1 MTVPLRVLILEDSP
15 GDAELLE
22 FQLGR
27 AGFALDCTVADNPAD
42 YLSGLRARPDIVIA
56 DYALPQMT
64 VMDALRLMQ
73 EIGYDIPL
81 IVVSGVMDEETC
93 VRVLRH
99 GAVDYLLKDRLTRL
113 GPAVEHALEQQ
124 QLRLAQR
131 RAERAAADNAALLR
145 EFVSEAPM
153 AAYLTDSEGRFLLV
167 NSKFERQFGVSA
179 ADLVGG
185 DAQRMQEHDVG
196 GSLITR
202 DRQSLD
208 RRAVIDA
215 EESFGMGEKERYYL
229 STRYP
234 LYRIDGTPYA
244 VAAIYTDITTL
255 KQTENQLRVARGLM
269 EQSADELAL
278 KNEELT
284 TLDRLKSQ
292 FIATV
297 SHELRTPLTSIH
309 GYTEILSDMPLRP
322 AVLRIIEI
330 IDANGRRLLSLIEDL
345 LTFARMEQGEIPLSL
360 DKVDV
365 AALADRCLAV
375 MMPVAAG
382 NGVVLALDSVPDLPV
397 IEADNS
403 QLERVLLNLM
413 SNAVKFSPQGGDVT
427 VSVCCDDG
435 QVTVAVADTGI
446 GIPVHEQDKLFTRF
460 FRSQDAERHA
470 IPGTGLGLAICKT
483 IVEAH
488 GGWIEARSTLG
499 VGTTI
504 TFGLPLRAQGGPG
517 T

>member
-1 MTVPLRVLILEDSP
+1 VTVPLRVLILEDSP
-15 GDAELLE
+15 EDAELLE
-22 FQLGR
+22 VQLGR
-27 AGFALDCTVADNPAD
+27 SGFTADCTVADNPAD
-42 YLSGLRARPDIVIA
+42 YLSGLGMQPDIVIA
-56 DYALPQMT
+56 DYTLPQMT
-64 VMDALRLMQ
+64 VLDALRLMQ
-73 EIGYDIPL
+73 ETGHDIPL

-113 GPAVEHALEQQ
+113 GPAVAHALEQQ

-131 RAERAAADNAALLR
+131 RAERAAADNSALLR
-145 EFVSEAPM
+145 EFVSDAPM
-153 AAYLTDSEGRFLLV
+153 AAYLTDSEGRFLLA

-179 ADLVGG
+179 TDLVGG
-185 DAQRMQEHDVG
+185 DARSMREHEIGD
-196 GSLITR
+196 SLITR
-202 DRQSLD
+202 DLQTLQ

-215 EESFGMGEKERYYL
+215 EESFGAGEKERYYL

-234 LYRIDGTPYA
+234 LYRADGTPYA
-244 VAAIYTDITTL
+244 VAAIYTDITTQ
-255 KQTENQLRVARGLM
+255 KRTENELRIARELM
-269 EQSADELAL
+269 EQSTVELAR

-297 SHELRTPLTSIH
+297 SHELRTPLTSIR
-309 GYTEILSDMPLRP
+309 GYTELLSDMQLGPGE
-322 AVLRIIEI
+322 LRIVEI

-345 LTFARMEQGEIPLSL
+345 LTFARMEQGEIPLEL
-360 DKVDV
+360 GKVDV
-365 AALADRCLAV
+365 AALVDRCLAV

-382 NGVVLALDSVPDLPV
+382 NGVVLTADSVPDLPV
-397 IEADNS
+397 IEADAS
-403 QLERVLLNLM
+403 QLERVLLNLL

-427 VSVCCDDG
+427 VRIRCADG
-435 QVTVAVADTGI
+435 QVTVAVTDTGI
-446 GIPVHEQDKLFTRF
+446 GVPAHEQDKLFTRF
-460 FRSQDAERHA
+460 FRAQDAERQA

-488 GGWIEARSTLG
+488 DGWIEAQSTFG

-504 TFGLPLRAQGGPG
+504 RFGVPLRS
-517 T
+517 